1 MTNWKE
7 SENEKSVVLLSFLL
21 IAHKPV
27 TYQVLVRE
35 MKEEGKIVDVRVAVC
50 GNVDSGKSTMIGVL
64 VTGEKDNGRGAARL
78 NVFAHKH
85 EIETGRTSCIS
96 EQIMGFDDKGM
107 VVNYRD
113 DFHSPTWADI
123 ANESCKVRRIC
134 LIDAHSCDILLRW
147 SPFSIS
153 RDMRSI

>member
-1 MTNWKE
+1 
-7 SENEKSVVLLSFLL
+7 
-21 IAHKPV
+21 
-27 TYQVLVRE
+27 
-35 MKEEGKIVDVRVAVC
+35 MKEEGKIVDIRIAVC

-96 EQIMGFDDKGM
+96 EQIMGFDDKGQ

-123 ANESCKVRRIC
+123 ANESCKVKTIC
-134 LIDAHSCDILLRW
+134 PMNVPFLCDIL
-147 SPFSIS
+147 
-153 RDMRSI
+153 